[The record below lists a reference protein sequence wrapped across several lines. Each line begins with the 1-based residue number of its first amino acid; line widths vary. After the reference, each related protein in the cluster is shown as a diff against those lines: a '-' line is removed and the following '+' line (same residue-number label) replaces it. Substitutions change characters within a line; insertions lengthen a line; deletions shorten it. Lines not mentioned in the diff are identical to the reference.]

1 MEQKG
6 GLFSFGD
13 FKNHPR
19 RSGFDLSQKK
29 AFTAKAGELLPVYW
43 DICLPGDKY
52 SLSHQNFTRTRP
64 VNTAAYVRLREYFD
78 WFFVPLR
85 QINKNLPQAIVGMQN
100 NPVTAQSI
108 SSAKSAIG
116 DLLYAP
122 LISSSQLL
130 SLDSIFDHYISPSG
144 STSIFLLLPM
154 FLVLMNLLIL

>member
-13 FKNHPR
+13 VKNHPR

-100 NPVTAQSI
+100 NPITAQSI
-108 SSAKSAIG
+108 ASAKAAVG
-116 DLLYAP
+116 DLLYTP
-122 LISSSQLL
+122 LSGSGSS
-130 SLDSIFDHYISPSG
+130 SLDSIFGYYRKHVGMTRNCRRISNKNGMP
-144 STSIFLLLPM
+144 
-154 FLVLMNLLIL
+154 LLIS